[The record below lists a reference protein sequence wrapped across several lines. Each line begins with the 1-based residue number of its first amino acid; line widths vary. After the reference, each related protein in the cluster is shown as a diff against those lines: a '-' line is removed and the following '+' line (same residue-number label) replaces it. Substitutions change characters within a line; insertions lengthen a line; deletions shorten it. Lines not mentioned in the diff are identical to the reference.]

1 MGLGYYTADSRKPGP
16 PLATTVSVPPCAVPG
31 AGAAGSPA
39 PSSAPGAGQE
49 AAQEGAQAGR
59 VKRGWVWNQFF
70 VVEEYTGTEPLY
82 VGKIH
87 SDSDEGDGAIKYTIS
102 GEGAG
107 TIFLIDELTGD
118 IHAMERL
125 DREQKTF
132 YTLRAQARDRA
143 TNRLLEPES
152 EFIIKVQDINDS
164 EPRFLHGPYI
174 GSVAEL
180 SPTGTSVMQ
189 VMASDAD
196 DPTYG
201 SSARLV
207 YSVLDG
213 EPHFTV
219 DPKTGV
225 IRTAVPD
232 LDRESQER
240 YEVVIQATD
249 MAGQLGG
256 LSGSTTV
263 TIVVTDVNDNPPRF
277 PQKLY
282 QFSIQES
289 APVGTAVGRVKAED
303 SDVGEN
309 TDMTYHLKAES
320 GSGGGVFKVTTDS
333 DTQEA
338 IIVLQKRLDFESQP
352 VHTVVLEALNKFV
365 DPRFADLGTFRD
377 QAIVRVAVTDVDEPP
392 EFRPPSG
399 LLEVQEDAQVGSLVG
414 VVTAR
419 DPDAANRPVRYAID
433 RASDLD
439 QIFDIDEDTGAI
451 VTGKG
456 LDRETAGWHNI
467 TVLAMEADNHA
478 QLSRASLR
486 IRILDVND
494 NPPELATPYEAAV
507 CEDAKPGQLI
517 QTISVVDRDEP
528 QGGHRFYFRLVP
540 EAPSNPHFSLLD
552 IQDNTAA
559 VHTQHVGFNR
569 QEQDV
574 FFLPILVVDSGP
586 PTLSSTGTLTIRIC
600 GCDSSGAIQS
610 CNTTA
615 FVMAASL
622 SPGALIALLV
632 CVLILVVLVL
642 LILTLRRHH
651 KSHLSPDEDEDM
663 RDNVIK
669 YNDEGGGEQDT
680 EAYDMSALRGEPN
693 PLPGQRT
700 GRPGSRLQLGAPS
713 STKELEDEEPASL
726 KGSWEHAVIA
736 SHPQVTTRQLHLPP
750 ASKRAQAGSVTGR
763 PAFEKCNPVSP
774 HADAKASRFSEC
786 TRAQEH
792 ARHNDPGSPSALPPA
807 LYGQQQ
813 GPAGHS
819 APPRLPPL
827 EDARP
832 HPPPGPSATQA
843 APGAGSLPTGSEG
856 DLRIGQPRAAWT
868 PLQVFSLAVPL
879 DIPGHCAPHRSP
891 P

>member
-1 MGLGYYTADSRKPGP
+1 MRLRPDGRALGAALPPVLLLLLLLPPPP
-16 PLATTVSVPPCAVPG
+16 PLPG
-31 AGAAGSPA
+31 RLWAAGTPA
-39 PSSAPGAGQE
+39 PAAPGAP
-49 AAQEGAQAGR
+49 QEGALGTGR

-180 SPTGTSVMQ
+180 SPTG
-189 VMASDAD
+189 
-196 DPTYG
+196 
-201 SSARLV
+201 
-207 YSVLDG
+207 
-213 EPHFTV
+213 
-219 DPKTGV
+219 V

-277 PQKLY
+277 PQKMY
-282 QFSIQES
+282 QFSIKES
-289 APVGTAVGRVKAED
+289 APIGTAVGRVKAED

-309 TDMTYHLKAES
+309 TDMTYHLKEES
-320 GSGGGVFKVTTDS
+320 GTGGHVFKVITDS

-338 IIVLQKRLDFESQP
+338 IIVVQKSLDFESQP

-377 QAIVRVAVTDVDEPP
+377 QAIVRVTVTDVDEPP

-419 DPDAANRPVRYAID
+419 DPDVANRPVRYAID
-433 RASDLD
+433 RDSDLD
-439 QIFDIDEDTGAI
+439 QIFDIDADTGAI

-559 VHTQHVGFNR
+559 VHTQHLGFNR

-651 KSHLSPDEDEDM
+651 KSHLSSEEDEDM

-680 EAYDMSALRGEPN
+680 EAYDMSALRSLYDFGELKGGGGGDGGGGGPGGGSPPPCLPPSERH
-693 PLPGQRT
+693 PLPQGPPSPQPDFSVFRDFI
-700 GRPGSRLQLGAPS
+700 SRKVALADGDLS
-713 STKELEDEEPASL
+713 
-726 KGSWEHAVIA
+726 V
-736 SHPQVTTRQLHLPP
+736 PP
-750 ASKRAQAGSVTGR
+750 YDAFQTY
-763 PAFEKCNPVSP
+763 AFEGADSP
-774 HADAKASRFSEC
+774 
-786 TRAQEH
+786 
-792 ARHNDPGSPSALPPA
+792 
-807 LYGQQQ
+807 
-813 GPAGHS
+813 
-819 APPRLPPL
+819 
-827 EDARP
+827 
-832 HPPPGPSATQA
+832 
-843 APGAGSLPTGSEG
+843 AGSLSSLHSGSSGSEQ
-856 DLRIGQPRAAWT
+856 DFAYLRGWGPRFRPLAA
-868 PLQVFSLAVPL
+868 LYA
-879 DIPGHCAPHRSP
+879 GHRADDQAPAS
-891 P
+891 